1 MHSHW
6 RQYKAGKAI
15 QKCIAVMHRTSV
27 HWRIFTFQ
35 STAEQLELDCDW
47 PPYYIPI
54 TGRING
60 RQPSPP
66 GGEEVE
72 KEVDEELDKEV
83 DEEVDKE
90 VDEELDKEVNLEVDE
105 ELLLL
110 PQ

>member
-1 MHSHW
+1 M
-6 RQYKAGKAI
+6 
-15 QKCIAVMHRTSV
+15 
-27 HWRIFTFQ
+27 
-35 STAEQLELDCDW
+35 QLELDCDW
-47 PPYYIPI
+47 PPHYIPI

-66 GGEEVE
+66 GGEEVD

-83 DEEVDKE
+83 DEE
-90 VDEELDKEVNLEVDE
+90 LDKEVNEEVDE